1 MPPKKNKANLSK
13 LASHSYV
20 SERGL
25 ASVLKSIKH
34 DPSMLEACSRSSVKR
49 SRDEAVNVNSL
60 HGSLLRR
67 MTIPYETDDSQGLEF
82 SYIDPVSML
91 SYIVQNSHLF
101 STLLLRCHEDNPSD
115 INTPWDICFYSDE
128 VTIGDPLSVHK
139 QSRKV
144 QALYWSIKQ
153 LGPEVLSC
161 DDAWFVLTCIRSD
174 SIKPIGGLTV
184 LSKHLLETFFG
195 TGNDVRKGLKLRDH
209 LVFMNVGVVVQDYDA
224 MRAFLKSKGASGI
237 LICLLCQNCISHRRV
252 DLDHPHLVP
261 SDELD
266 FTKFRKQTDKSLADS
281 LMLLKH
287 LSQVLWGIS

>member
-1 MPPKKNKANLSK
+1 M
-13 LASHSYV
+13 
-20 SERGL
+20 
-25 ASVLKSIKH
+25 LKSIKQ

-49 SRDEAVNVNSL
+49 SREEAVNVNSL

-67 MTIPYETDDSQGLEF
+67 MTIPFETDDTQGLEF

-91 SYIVQNSHLF
+91 SYVVHFSHAF
-101 STLLLRCHEDNPSD
+101 STIMLRCHERNPSD
-115 INTPWDICFYSDE
+115 INNPWDIIFYSDE

-139 QSRKV
+139 NSRKV
-144 QALYWSIKQ
+144 QALYWSIKE

-161 DDAWFVLTCIRSD
+161 DDAWFILTCIRSE

-209 LVFMNVGVVVQDYDA
+209 LVFMKLGVVVQDYEA
-224 MRAFLKSKGASGI
+224 MRALLKCKGASGI
-237 LICLLCQNCISHRRV
+237 LICLMCQNCISHRRE
-252 DLDHPHLVP
+252 DLSSPHLVP

-281 LMLLKH
+281 LLCR
-287 LSQVLWGIS
+287 